1 MSHQVQ
7 NQGPENQQDQGK
19 TYESTSQ
26 NKQKPQSS
34 PYQTREGKLGPPSA
48 SWGGKPLEPI
58 QAKQKKKPVQKKED
72 SQKKEKKPVQ
82 AKTGT
87 STVSSSD
94 SSSSNGLPTQLK
106 ENMESMSGMDLSDV
120 KVNYNS
126 SKPKEMGALAYAQG
140 NQIELG
146 PGQEKHLP
154 HEAWHTVQQKQGRVQ
169 PNVQIQ
175 AKGLPLNNDAGLEK
189 EADVMGEKAMK
200 GNFIPSSQSASYQS
214 SALQMRSNL
223 KTVQAKGVVQMV
235 TIPTNF
241 GEFKDKSY
249 TAISEHGVR
258 IELEFYPDKKKVNA
272 KKIGLTQAVKSYMGG
287 NAGAISPAQAE
298 RMDDEG
304 VYLDRTASRN
314 NPIYG
319 GQQLDAAKEGLS
331 DTNNSGGNY
340 KLGWNYKN
348 ASDELQHK
356 QAYLYDGPTRPGAG
370 NNSGQIFE
378 TTALAIEGEQAGTYY
393 GSVQWGWQKD
403 GSGNY
408 TQLDITKVSDGNP
421 SASFVGAAERWNA
434 AHSQGTIKTT
444 ADPTQVYDPA
454 DPGTAI
460 FSISKG
466 STVTA
471 RIDYIHSNEF
481 YMRVTVVND
490 PDNASN
496 NGKIGR
502 VKVTDLQDQGDG
514 DATVNL
520 PIPE

>member
-7 NQGPENQQDQGK
+7 SQGPENQQDQGR
-19 TYESTSQ
+19 THESNSQ
-26 NKQKPQSS
+26 AKQKPQSS
-34 PYQTREGKLGPPSA
+34 SYQTREGKLGPPPA

-58 QAKQKKKPVQKKED
+58 QAKQKKKPVQKKD
-72 SQKKEKKPVQ
+72 SKKEKKPVQ

-87 STVSSSD
+87 STSANS

-140 NQIELG
+140 NQIEIG

-169 PNVQIQ
+169 PNAQIQ

-189 EADVMGEKAMK
+189 EADVMGEKAMS
-200 GNFIPSSQSASYQS
+200 GNFTLSSHSSAYQS

-223 KTVQAKGVVQMV
+223 KTVQAKGVVQMT
-235 TIPTNF
+235 TISTNF

-249 TAISEHGVR
+249 SAVSDYGVR
-258 IELEFYPDKKKVNA
+258 IELEFYPDKEKVDA
-272 KKIGLTQAVKSYMGG
+272 KKIGLTQSLKSYMGG
-287 NAGAISPAQAE
+287 NAAAITPTQAE
-298 RMDDEG
+298 RMDEDG
-304 VYLDRTASRN
+304 VYLDRTARRN

-319 GQQLDAAKEGLS
+319 GQQLDASKEDLN

-348 ASDELQHK
+348 SSDELQHK
-356 QAYLYDGPTRPGAG
+356 QAYLYDRPTRPGVG
-370 NNSGQIFE
+370 NDSGQIFE

-403 GSGNY
+403 GSGNF
-408 TQLDITKVSDGNP
+408 TKLALSKVSDGNP
-421 SASFVGAAERWNA
+421 SASFIGAAERWNA
-434 AHSQGTIKTT
+434 AHSLGTIKTIK
-444 ADPTQVYDPA
+444 APTNVYDNGYSVDFTVPNQ
-454 DPGTAI
+454 TT
-460 FSISKG
+460 ISLTSTGVYTHNNEPYNAVRIEDG
-466 STVTA
+466 SGRT
-471 RIDYIHSNEF
+471 
-481 YMRVTVVND
+481 
-490 PDNASN
+490 
-496 NGKIGR
+496 GKI
-502 VKVTDLQDQGDG
+502 KVADMQDQGDG